1 MVCATRRVVALVAA
15 PGYVAFS
22 VSNSALGLSG
32 FRVVAKLDGKPGGDK
47 LLSLAFSRICG
58 YGLRQEQPTGGCGKE
73 RRVRVRGIISVVA
86 VAALMAALIAVAAL
100 PAFAAGRTRLPA
112 VDLVASRR

>member
-1 MVCATRRVVALVAA
+1 MDYGR
-15 PGYVAFS
+15 
-22 VSNSALGLSG
+22 SNPL
-32 FRVVAKLDGKPGGDK
+32 
-47 LLSLAFSRICG
+47 
-58 YGLRQEQPTGGCGKE
+58 GGCGKE

-112 VDLVASRR
+112 VDLVASRQ